1 MKHFLNILSQNYFVS
16 ILLHVLFIVVSGLS
30 FLWANATTTI
40 NEPPPISLT
49 FIGAPVETFEVT
61 PEKPQEPK
69 PEIEKKTPK
78 ITPQKKVI
86 KQTPKKA
93 SVKTIPDKEPPPP
106 TESVEKSSTEAETAV
121 SAPQSKSVTKMDPEV
136 KKAGIAYEQA
146 LLGLLSRSKRYPERA
161 RRRGVSG
168 DGIIRIGL
176 FRDGSIKDLTIVQS
190 TNSSILDK
198 ELTLM
203 VERASPLPPLPPHY
217 DKTEFLI
224 PVRFSFDN

>member
-1 MKHFLNILSQNYFVS
+1 MKFFFNIVSQNYFVS
-16 ILLHVLFIVVSGLS
+16 ILLHFLFIVVSGLS

-40 NEPPPISLT
+40 SEPPPISLT
-49 FIGAPVETFEVT
+49 FIGAPVETSEVVT
-61 PEKPQEPK
+61 EKPQETKPK
-69 PEIEKKTPK
+69 IEKKIPK
-78 ITPQKKVI
+78 ITQQKKIV
-86 KQTPKKA
+86 KPVPKKA
-93 SVKTIPDKEPPPP
+93 SVKPIPDKESPPPIKP
-106 TESVEKSSTEAETAV
+106 MEETSTKSETAV
-121 SAPQSKSVTKMDPEV
+121 SAHASKSITKIDPEV

-146 LLGLLSRSKRYPERA
+146 LLGLLSKAKRYPERA

-168 DGIIRIGL
+168 DGIIRLGL

-198 ELTLM
+198 ELAHM
-203 VERASPLPPLPPHY
+203 VERASPLPPLPPYY